1 MLKPKVPGLGFGA
14 LALAFVLTAVAFAMH
29 FATYA
34 AGSYATSR
42 WTIMCSVLAMWLL
55 LLLLVNGLFVGEKPA
70 WTGFIYA
77 LTAFL
82 LTYGAAKFMQPCLT
96 QIGIYFTVNMG
107 DTAMNEAVTKL
118 SIPTAILYVAA
129 VLLTIVAAFL
139 PVTWRSGRRKDKI
152 ADEHAESEGVS
163 GEESK

>member
-1 MLKPKVPGLGFGA
+1 MIKPKIPGLGFGA
-14 LALAFVLTAVAFAMH
+14 LALALALTIAAFAMH

-42 WTIMCSVLAMWLL
+42 WTIMCSVLSVWLMV
-55 LLLLVNGLFVGEKPA
+55 LLLVNGLLVGERPA

-77 LTAFL
+77 LIAFL
-82 LTYGAAKFMQPCLT
+82 LTFGAAKFMQPCLT

-118 SIPTAILYVAA
+118 SIPTAVLYVAA
-129 VLLTIVAAFL
+129 VILTIAAAFL
-139 PVTWRSGRRKDKI
+139 PMTWRGGRKGKD
-152 ADEHAESEGVS
+152 SEVV
-163 GEESK
+163 K